1 MGCKDVGAESRRR
14 TPDVHVVWGCC
25 RVIDGFVPSF
35 GGLEDLLVV
44 DIIPIIMVG

>member
-1 MGCKDVGAESRRR
+1 MKSGPR
-14 TPDVHVVWGCC
+14 TPDLDVVWGCR
-25 RVIDGFVPSF
+25 RVLDGFVSSF